1 MLLRGWIERALLLAM
16 LVVLLTGCAPSKR
29 IRSQAINHYQL
40 AQSYFGQRSYRLAE
54 QEIRKAMTLEPH
66 EPRYFELLALIH
78 QAQGRLQLADEAYRR
93 ALQEPGVSSS
103 VLANYGTLLLK
114 RGQVDDAIVLIRRAL
129 SDPNYTRQALAY
141 TNLGLAYLKKGDL
154 RQAAA
159 QLLSALEYHPHLPEA
174 HHNLGL
180 VYMRLGEYEQ
190 AIQEFREA
198 IRARPSYVEAHASL
212 GNALLKT
219 GRIEEARLAF
229 ERVVALEPDSDLAVA
244 SRKRLRLLN
253 P

>member
-1 MLLRGWIERALLLAM
+1 MLLHGLIERASLLAM
-16 LVVLLTGCAPSKR
+16 LTVLLIGCAPSKR
-29 IRSQAINHYQL
+29 IRLQADNRYQL
-40 AQSYFGQRSYRLAE
+40 AQSYLGQRSYLLAE
-54 QEIRKAMTLEPH
+54 QEIRKAIALEPH
-66 EPRYFELLALIH
+66 EPRYFELLALIN

-93 ALQEPGVSSS
+93 ALQEPDVSSS

-114 RGQVDDAIVLIRRAL
+114 RGQVDDAIVLLRRAS
-129 SDPNYTRQALAY
+129 SDPNYTRQALVY

-159 QLLSALEYHPHLPEA
+159 QLLLALEYQPNLPEA

-180 VYMRLGEYEQ
+180 VYARLGEYEQ

-212 GNALLKT
+212 GNALMKM
-219 GRIEEARLAF
+219 GRLEEARLAF